1 MTIET
6 NFANYQA
13 ILECL
18 TQETLNSLDDV
29 LALDVRFSD
38 PFHQTKGKERMKQVF
53 QQLFTKTENV
63 SFQIEGS
70 AFSGKTVYFRWSL
83 TATLSGKPWL
93 VNGMTYTK
101 FNAAGLVTEHL
112 EYWDAASQL
121 YEKFPIIGPFLRFLR
136 RQIAA

>member
-13 ILECL
+13 ILEGL

-70 AFSGKTVYFRWSL
+70 AFSGKTVYFRWSFRRYQ
-83 TATLSGKPWL
+83 TTE
-93 VNGMTYTK
+93 NICY
-101 FNAAGLVTEHL
+101 GL
-112 EYWDAASQL
+112 
-121 YEKFPIIGPFLRFLR
+121 G
-136 RQIAA
+136 